1 MSSSAVAAASRLIGH
16 RSSRCPRS
24 RICHMPPSCAV
35 PNRSASSLS
44 RSRQYPNACGTL
56 CRKKESSQYSQQAC
70 RGRPF
75 RSHTYT
81 QRRYKST
88 QKKADASVTK
98 SASDNAA
105 SAETADEAIRQTRQ
119 ALQKLKE
126 TRGANRAQVI
136 EEAFEAAK
144 KQAKAEPAVNWTRLR
159 TPLLFG
165 AGLYLGLVLFGN
177 HREEKR
183 GSEFLAELRTSFV
196 GQGSK
201 AKDEEGGDSMGSES
215 GGNGASKAVS
225 SEYEKWRESRSG
237 KEE

>member
-24 RICHMPPSCAV
+24 RICHMSPSCAV
-35 PNRSASSLS
+35 PNRPASSLS

-88 QKKADASVTK
+88 QKKADNSATK

-105 SAETADEAIRQTRQ
+105 STETADGAIRQTRQ

-144 KQAKAEPAVNWTRLR
+144 KQAKAEPAINWTRLR

-165 AGLYLGLVLFGN
+165 AGLYLGLVVFGN

-183 GSEFLAELRTSFV
+183 GRILAELRTSFDR
-196 GQGSK
+196 QGSK
-201 AKDEEGGDSMGSES
+201 AKEEEGGDSMGSDS
-215 GGNGASKAVS
+215 GGNGVGKVP

>member
-1 MSSSAVAAASRLIGH
+1 MSSSAVAVASRLIGH

-24 RICHMPPSCAV
+24 RICLMPPYCAV

-75 RSHTYT
+75 QSHTYT
-81 QRRYKST
+81 QIRYKST
-88 QKKADASVTK
+88 QKKADNSSTK
-98 SASDNAA
+98 YASDSAP

-165 AGLYLGLVLFGN
+165 AGLYLGLVVFGN

-183 GSEFLAELRTSFV
+183 GSEFLAELRTSFDR
-196 GQGSK
+196 QGSK
-201 AKDEEGGDSMGSES
+201 AMEEEGGDSMGSDS
-215 GGNGASKAVS
+215 GGNGVGKVP
-225 SEYEKWRESRSG
+225 SEYEKWRESRFG